1 VQSFSG
7 LLQCCVWVWF
17 HLLLCNVSNQ
27 ARSCKEDKVNHPWR
41 PLPSQRI
48 SESQA
53 VALRWSTVVF
63 CLLLSSIYD
72 QDLVLTTLGL
82 VATTFTYDELG
93 ASGNVVG
100 KALCTAGGYV
110 SFEVGATTI
119 IGMLCYFGQR
129 RLLLSFADAD
139 N

>member
-1 VQSFSG
+1 
-7 LLQCCVWVWF
+7 
-17 HLLLCNVSNQ
+17 
-27 ARSCKEDKVNHPWR
+27 
-41 PLPSQRI
+41 
-48 SESQA
+48 
-53 VALRWSTVVF
+53 VF

-100 KALCTAGGYV
+100 KALCTAAGYV